1 MIAGEMR
8 AATRFTSGRRSI
20 MATDL
25 GLKETGAELVLNTD
39 SVRSEGFVLAR
50 KVG

>member
-1 MIAGEMR
+1 MR
-8 AATRFTSGRRSI
+8 AATRFTSGRRAI
-20 MATDL
+20 MATEP
-25 GLKETGAELVLNTD
+25 GLKATGAEPVLPTD